1 MPPAEEKHPYSRRD
15 VAVHLT
21 QRTLAEFL
29 DDRGPQLAASI
40 SYHVLFS
47 LFPLAI
53 VLTALFS
60 IFSRLTGVRASA
72 INTIVDA
79 VPLSESGASSL
90 RHLLEGATG
99 SRSSLGLLGLVGLI
113 WAASGMMA
121 ALRSALNAAWDVEQ
135 VRPFL
140 KGKLIDIGL
149 VFAAATGILASLG
162 VTIAVRLLA
171 SHAPD
176 SPLGSSW
183 ATWLLGAA
191 VPLAYAFALVFLL
204 YRFIPAARVE
214 PRYAWPPALGV
225 AVLYVLG
232 QNLFAFYLQ
241 QFGHYN
247 ALYGSLGA
255 VVAFMFFVY
264 LGASVLLL
272 GAELASEWPRSLR
285 AFERGEVE
293 QGPPFSVQLVQ
304 FARGLW
310 VRERQQ
316 ESERETKRA
325 QRTKGSEGPSAGA
338 RSGRAGRA

>member
-1 MPPAEEKHPYSRRD
+1 MVRTKGSRPYSRRD
-15 VAVHLT
+15 LALHLT
-21 QRTLAEFL
+21 ERTLAEFL

-53 VLTALFS
+53 VLTALFG
-60 IFSRLTGVRASA
+60 IVSRLTGIRASA

-79 VPLSESGASSL
+79 VPLSASGASRL

-99 SRSSLGLLGLVGLI
+99 SRSSLGLLGLVGLV

-149 VFAAATGILASLG
+149 VFAAATGILASIGL
-162 VTIAVRLLA
+162 TIAVRLLA

-176 SPLGSSW
+176 SPLSSGW
-183 ATWLLGAA
+183 ATWLLGVVA
-191 VPLAYAFALVFLL
+191 PLAYTFALTFLL

-214 PRYAWPPALGV
+214 SRYAWPPALGV
-225 AVLYVLG
+225 AVLYVLA
-232 QNLFAFYLQ
+232 QNLFALYLQ
-241 QFGHYN
+241 QFGNYN

-255 VVAFMFFVY
+255 VIAFMFFVY
-264 LGASVLLL
+264 LGASVFLL

-285 AFERGEVE
+285 VFERGGVE
-293 QGPPFSVQLVQ
+293 QGPPFRVQLVQ
-304 FARGLW
+304 FIRGLW
-310 VRERQQ
+310 VRER
-316 ESERETKRA
+316 R
-325 QRTKGSEGPSAGA
+325 
-338 RSGRAGRA
+338 